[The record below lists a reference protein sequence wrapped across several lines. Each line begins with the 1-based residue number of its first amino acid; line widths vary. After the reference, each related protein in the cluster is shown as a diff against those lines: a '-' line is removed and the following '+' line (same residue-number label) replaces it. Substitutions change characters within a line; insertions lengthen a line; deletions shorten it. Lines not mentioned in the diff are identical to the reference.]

1 MVEREPRGVQELTVE
16 PELAADPV
24 HRVARDRQVDRCEVD
39 ADLMHPPRLEPHAEQ
54 RVALQ
59 ALLELEVRD
68 RVSRRVGVERLP
80 RRVATVAADRSLD
93 PAGA

>member
-1 MVEREPRGVQELTVE
+1 MQELTVE

-24 HRVARDRQVDRCEVD
+24 HRVAGDRQVDRREVD
-39 ADLMHPPRLEPHAEQ
+39 ADLVHAPRLEPHAEQ

-68 RVSRRVGVERLP
+68 RVSRRVGVERLA